1 MKFFGKP
8 IPTDK
13 INFVMNCISFVLGLI
28 FFIRM
33 QYKLNEP
40 PVPVSFNA
48 EHDSLIKI
56 EYRVNT
62 QLNELKHIQDSIVR
76 AINQKQ
82 TLLAQGQKEV
92 VVKRRQLYSTINSEW
107 DNLNPI
113 EQNAYINKLMLN
125 LKQKKK

>member
-13 INFVMNCISFVLGLI
+13 INFVMNCISFILGLI

-62 QLNELKHIQDSIVR
+62 QLNQLKRIQDSIVR
-76 AINQKQ
+76 EINHKQ
-82 TLLAQGQKEV
+82 VLLSQGEKELI
-92 VVKRRQLYSTINSEW
+92 VKRRQLYSTIKSDW
-107 DNLNPI
+107 DNLDNND
-113 EQNAYINKLMLN
+113 QNAYVNKLMSN
-125 LKQKKK
+125 LKQKK

>member
-13 INFVMNCISFVLGLI
+13 INFVMNCISFILGLI

-62 QLNELKHIQDSIVR
+62 QLNQLKRIQDSIVR
-76 AINQKQ
+76 EINHKQ
-82 TLLAQGQKEV
+82 VLLAQGEKEII
-92 VVKRRQLYSTINSEW
+92 VKRRQLYSTVKSDW
-107 DNLNPI
+107 DNLDNND
-113 EQNAYINKLMLN
+113 QNAYVNKLMSN
-125 LKQKKK
+125 LKQKK

>member
-13 INFVMNCISFVLGLI
+13 INFVMNCISFILGLI

-62 QLNELKHIQDSIVR
+62 QLNQLKHLQDSIVR
-76 AINQKQ
+76 EINHKQ
-82 TLLAQGQKEV
+82 VLLSQGEKEI
-92 VVKRRQLYSTINSEW
+92 VVKRRQLYSTIKSDW
-107 DNLNPI
+107 DNLDNND
-113 EQNAYINKLMLN
+113 QNAYVNKLMSN
-125 LKQKKK
+125 LKQKK